1 MSEYPDFTPDYGAGQ
16 KPKRTKRGRPKKRV
30 RKYNSGS
37 SAKHTNK
44 HSPDFVGFSL
54 SPMAGFKRGGKV

>member
-16 KPKRTKRGRPKKRV
+16 KPKRKRGRPKKPV
-30 RKYNSGS
+30 RKYNTGS

-44 HSPDFVGFSL
+44 YSSDFVVFSL